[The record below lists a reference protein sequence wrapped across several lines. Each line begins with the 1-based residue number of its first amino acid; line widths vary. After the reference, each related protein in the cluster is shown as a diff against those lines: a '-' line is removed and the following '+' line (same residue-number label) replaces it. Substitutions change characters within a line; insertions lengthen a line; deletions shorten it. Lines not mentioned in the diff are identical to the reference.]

1 MTWYFIL
8 LWELNCYCCVMLHVS
23 LPSRH
28 GQQVQIKRATN
39 TVSVHL
45 QMTEKVEELWS
56 QLFLDIKHIKTQQPF
71 QLVLVDSS
79 GYLRV
84 SSSRH
89 MENELHLVNHHN
101 L

>member
-1 MTWYFIL
+1 MTWDFIL

-71 QLVLVDSS
+71 QLVLVDSC
-79 GYLRV
+79 GYFRV

>member
-1 MTWYFIL
+1 MTWDFIL

-23 LPSRH
+23 LPSRPS
-28 GQQVQIKRATN
+28 QQVQIKRATN

-56 QLFLDIKHIKTQQPF
+56 QLFLHIKHIKTQQPF

-79 GYLRV
+79 EYLRV
-84 SSSRH
+84 LSSRH

>member
-1 MTWYFIL
+1 MSVCPADT
-8 LWELNCYCCVMLHVS
+8 
-23 LPSRH
+23 
-28 GQQVQIKRATN
+28 GQQVKIKRATN

-79 GYLRV
+79 EYFRV